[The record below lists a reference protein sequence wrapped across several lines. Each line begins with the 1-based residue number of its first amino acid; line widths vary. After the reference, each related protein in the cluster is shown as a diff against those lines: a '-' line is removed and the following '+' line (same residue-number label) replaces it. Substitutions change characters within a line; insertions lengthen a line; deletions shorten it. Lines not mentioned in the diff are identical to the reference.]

1 MDSVLA
7 LSVGAQQWSNE
18 QHAGA
23 RGSKQVGRQ
32 GAQGQDGGIDARR
45 AWNMPGN
52 QDASGNHIQREQQHD
67 ERNEL
72 GGSVQ
77 CSFGGT
83 RTAFKGA
90 DDGEGNQPASGGHH
104 EFVAVGLPPM
114 RGVLEKWQYGDGAKE
129 RGEGNDGPRG
139 QVHHGGRDV
148 RGTAATHVIRG
159 ICGADG
165 MGGVY
170 RNRRTHVWAG

>member
-1 MDSVLA
+1 
-7 LSVGAQQWSNE
+7 
-18 QHAGA
+18 
-23 RGSKQVGRQ
+23 
-32 GAQGQDGGIDARR
+32 
-45 AWNMPGN
+45 MPGN
-52 QDASGNHIQREQQHD
+52 QDASGDHIQREQQHD

-77 CSFGGT
+77 YSFGGA
-83 RTAFKGA
+83 RTALQST
-90 DDGEGNQPASGGHH
+90 DDGKGNQPASSRHH

-114 RGVLEKWQYGDGAKE
+114 RGLLEKWQYGDGTKKRRE
-129 RGEGNDGPRG
+129 RNDGPCG
-139 QVHHGGRDV
+139 QVHNGGRDV

-170 RNRRTHVWAG
+170 RDGRTHGWAG